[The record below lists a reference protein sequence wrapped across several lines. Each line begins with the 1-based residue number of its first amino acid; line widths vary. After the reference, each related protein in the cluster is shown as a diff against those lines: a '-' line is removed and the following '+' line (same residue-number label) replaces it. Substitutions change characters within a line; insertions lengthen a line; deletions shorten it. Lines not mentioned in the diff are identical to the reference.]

1 MYHRQYPYNMSFPD
15 IDRKYQTKLI
25 RISFLTPPRI
35 AEALDQIE
43 RSGAYSNRTEI
54 LNEALR
60 QFVRARGITLESIP
74 EAVPVLAEALESPPV
89 SKREVLV
96 LPVLD
101 MELKTEEIEA
111 LKKDLKQHYTKL
123 LKGLRGEGCFGAELL
138 ERFNTELRKRENDI
152 RKAFALG
159 GSWIEYDVL
168 ALPIVKM
175 IREDPGI
182 SDNIKDQA
190 KSALEYPL
198 TRTKEPKTGKKE
210 KENTSTPSGKYE
222 KA

>member
-1 MYHRQYPYNMSFPD
+1 MPFPD
-15 IDRKYQTKLI
+15 IDRKNQTKLI

-74 EAVPVLAEALESPPV
+74 DVVPMLTEALESPPV
-89 SKREVLV
+89 SKHEVFMQHE
-96 LPVLD
+96 PVKMD
-101 MELKTEEIEA
+101 PEELEV
-111 LKKDLKQHYTKL
+111 LKKDLKQHYAGI

-168 ALPIVKM
+168 ALPIVQL
-175 IREDPGI
+175 IREDPEI
-182 SDNIKDQA
+182 SENIKDQA

-198 TRTKEPKTGKKE
+198 TRTHEPKKGKKE
-210 KENTSTPSGKYE
+210 KANTSTPSGKHE

>member
-1 MYHRQYPYNMSFPD
+1 MAD
-15 IDRKYQTKLI
+15 IKRKHPKKVLP
-25 RISFLTPPRI
+25 ISFLAPI
-35 AEALDQIE
+35 VIIKALDTIVSDE
-43 RSGAYSNRTEI
+43 GYRNRSDLINDILRTSI
-54 LNEALR
+54 KG
-60 QFVRARGITLESIP
+60 RGITLESIP
-74 EAVPVLAEALESPPV
+74 ESVQLLTEALESPPA
-89 SKREVLV
+89 SKHEILV

-159 GSWIEYDVL
+159 GSFLEYDSI
-168 ALPIVKM
+168 ASPIVKM
-175 IREDPGI
+175 IREDPEI

-190 KSALEYPL
+190 KSALEEPL
-198 TRTKEPKTGKKE
+198 TRTKKPKK
-210 KENTSTPSGKYE
+210 
-222 KA
+222 